1 MVILMTFVATLAIY
15 GIASRNFILV
25 SLWVNRTYHTN
36 KEDKCGVF
44 MGLHKFHGGVSF
56 FHGGVN
62 IWDTSGLDVS
72 AVLQPLALLS
82 QAGQWPTSMHF
93 R

>member
-1 MVILMTFVATLAIY
+1 MTFVATLAIY

-36 KEDKCGVF
+36 KEDKCGAF